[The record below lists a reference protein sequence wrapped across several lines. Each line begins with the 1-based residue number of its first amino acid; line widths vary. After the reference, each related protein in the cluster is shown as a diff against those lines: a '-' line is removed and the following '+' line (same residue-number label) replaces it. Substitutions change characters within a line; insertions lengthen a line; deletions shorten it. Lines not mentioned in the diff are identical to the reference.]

1 MNRLLLIG
9 GVLQAFDQVPEEL
22 EPLVDLRRAGLLL
35 GGPGEIELDGGNGV
49 REHDPG
55 SSSLRCVPG
64 RRHPGTY
71 RRKRAVLKHRPPRSK
86 SQSLEKQRPAP
97 SGGREEGSSY
107 TLLNSSRVQE
117 REGPKVIRPTC
128 TQMLEKRL
136 TRL

>member
-9 GVLQAFDQVPEEL
+9 GVLHAFDQVPEEL

-71 RRKRAVLKHRPPRSK
+71 RRKRAVLKRRPPRSK
-86 SQSLEKQRPAP
+86 SQSLEKPRPAP
-97 SGGREEGSSY
+97 SGGKGEGSSY
-107 TLLNSSRVQE
+107 TPMANCIVGSISCV
-117 REGPKVIRPTC
+117 RPASPRSTS
-128 TQMLEKRL
+128 
-136 TRL
+136 